1 MAPPRPGDQAVSMV
15 VTGHNQSPG
24 EILLPQVGVVVQ
36 EGNADVW
43 LNYSAGAVG
52 TPSQQTPPPPIAEQV
67 AATIAMARDV
77 LAALAR

>member
-1 MAPPRPGDQAVSMV
+1 MV

-36 EGNADVW
+36 AGNADVW

-52 TPSQQTPPPPIAEQV
+52 TPS
-67 AATIAMARDV
+67 
-77 LAALAR
+77 